1 MAQIT
6 LKNRA
11 LFINHLLFFF
21 ERKHNHSP
29 VCFKQLS
36 LISTSP
42 SFAIP
47 ISSSE
52 FVALGGVGLL
62 FPDCQH
68 PRSLGLDR
76 LGQDGVSGRILAT
89 LNDSLRLCFFDCSV
103 LILGFY
109 FCFQQHFGL
118 KLITS
123 QLD

>member
-11 LFINHLLFFF
+11 LFINHLLCFLK
-21 ERKHNHSP
+21 ESTTALP

-42 SFAIP
+42 SFAVP

-52 FVALGGVGLL
+52 FVALGGVSLL

-68 PRSLGLDR
+68 PMSLGLDR
-76 LGQDGVSGRILAT
+76 LGQDGDSGRILIT
-89 LNDSLRLCFFDCSV
+89 LNN
-103 LILGFY
+103 
-109 FCFQQHFGL
+109 GL
-118 KLITS
+118 
-123 QLD
+123 